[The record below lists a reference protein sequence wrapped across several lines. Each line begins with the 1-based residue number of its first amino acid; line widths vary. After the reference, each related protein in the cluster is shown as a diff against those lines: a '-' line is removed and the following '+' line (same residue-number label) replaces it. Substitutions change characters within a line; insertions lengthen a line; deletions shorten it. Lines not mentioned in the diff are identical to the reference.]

1 AGRHS
6 QILQRRQGLRLYL
19 ARRWRQRQ
27 LRPHHRRAGG
37 GHADAQQGSAPAVRS
52 RAGPQRQGIGGQSG
66 RRLGAANR
74 FPGAAPRRARLIFP
88 AARAAGDLPISQT
101 FDFYDT
107 RAREAA
113 AEADRAELV
122 MVRERALRA
131 EKTWR
136 TLANQARKV
145 ERDRAAAE
153 EVR

>member
-1 AGRHS
+1 M
-6 QILQRRQGLRLYL
+6 
-19 ARRWRQRQ
+19 
-27 LRPHHRRAGG
+27 
-37 GHADAQQGSAPAVRS
+37 
-52 RAGPQRQGIGGQSG
+52 
-66 RRLGAANR
+66 
-74 FPGAAPRRARLIFP
+74 
-88 AARAAGDLPISQT
+88 SQT

-153 EVR
+153 EVRRERRAAEAAEAAEAESIRVASAN